1 MQPTNPPQP
10 PPPNP
15 KGNKAKKTGLD
26 GVIIAWSMVSILV
39 NYAGIIMFAFFST
52 GDEVACGGGV
62 ARTACTLPGVD
73 WLGYIVLGCG
83 IMSAMVLTFLIKA
96 NKDL

>member
-1 MQPTNPPQP
+1 MQKPDPNQQQPTT
-10 PPPNP
+10 
-15 KGNKAKKTGLD
+15 KAKPKKTGLD
-26 GVIIAWSMVSILV
+26 GVIIAWSMVCILV
-39 NYAGIIMFAFFST
+39 NYAGIILLLFFST
-52 GDEVACGGGV
+52 GDEVSCGGGV
-62 ARTACTLPGVD
+62 ARVVCTLPGED